1 MFISSLIFVF
11 LDRTKVALDGSQS
24 KEICNPSTVHDRQ
37 LPLPEPAGG
46 FLLLKESSSFP
57 LSPVGGWSSDCG
69 VFSVLLRGLYLNI
82 NHWKKSVFYYISK
95 NDALNGLTTETGE
108 VAVKV

>member
-46 FLLLKESSSFP
+46 FLLQKKVLPSHCHQWEGGR
-57 LSPVGGWSSDCG
+57 LTVGFSLYYCG
-69 VFSVLLRGLYLNI
+69 VFTLI
-82 NHWKKSVFYYISK
+82 
-95 NDALNGLTTETGE
+95 
-108 VAVKV
+108 